1 VVGPLLCNLTEGA
14 TIGGRVTTS
23 GAGARATI
31 FLAEGGA
38 HVETD
43 AMGRYELLHVPPG
56 PVTLCASLS
65 DQPGVRASIPL
76 DMRPGEERVQDVALD
91 YEKGAFIGVVSTP
104 DGVPI
109 PGVRVWC
116 EMEGFDPEPIRYRTR
131 ARPDGA
137 YRLEVPVQFGDTE
150 PHYTLRLERWEDD
163 CAVAVS
169 PLSFAVD
176 LSCEAG
182 SAMVELTAPSI
193 VSLAAPWNC
202 MIPSGSLLQTPRR
215 ASFCRTS
222 RVGRTDGSWLSS
234 LPASAN
240 SDCAHLS
247 TCASAFR

>member
-1 VVGPLLCNLTEGA
+1 
-14 TIGGRVTTS
+14 
-23 GAGARATI
+23 
-31 FLAEGGA
+31 
-38 HVETD
+38 
-43 AMGRYELLHVPPG
+43 
-56 PVTLCASLS
+56 
-65 DQPGVRASIPL
+65 
-76 DMRPGEERVQDVALD
+76 MRPGEERVQDVALD

-182 SAMVELTAPSI
+182 SAMVELTAVDRISSRPLELYDP
-193 VSLAAPWNC
+193 VWVPAADPA
-202 MIPSGSLLQTPRR
+202 
-215 ASFCRTS
+215 ASFLLSDFESWPNGRFVAIVPPGVGELRLRPFKYMRLGLPLATRS
-222 RVGRTDGSWLSS
+222 GEHVNLGRVDFD
-234 LPASAN
+234 PEP
-240 SDCAHLS
+240 
-247 TCASAFR
+247 